1 MVPFFKQLSFFISN
15 LYASVFGTSTALL
28 ENFIAIEAIEISIHP
43 TKSLKLVPK
52 RLKVRRFQRE
62 MVETAIPNIIPFQLV
77 IFNLKKR

>member
-15 LYASVFGTSTALL
+15 LYASVFGTSTGLL
-28 ENFIAIEAIEISIHP
+28 ENFFPIEGIEISIHP

-62 MVETAIPNIIPFQLV
+62 MVEIAIPNIIPFQLV